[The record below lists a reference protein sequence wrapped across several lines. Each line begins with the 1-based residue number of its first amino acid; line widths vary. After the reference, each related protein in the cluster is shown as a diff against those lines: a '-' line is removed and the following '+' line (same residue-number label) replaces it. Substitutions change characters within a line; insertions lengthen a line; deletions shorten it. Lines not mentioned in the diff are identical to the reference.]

1 MPSTK
6 TVWGIDV
13 GQCALKALK
22 LQWRDGKLRA
32 LGFDVIEHAKILSQP
47 DADEQALIR
56 SALAKFL
63 SRNSIKGSTLV
74 ISVPGQASFTRFI
87 KLPPVEMKKIPEIV
101 RYEARQQIP
110 FNLED
115 VVWDY
120 QTISPPSAGPR
131 EVEVGIFAMKR
142 DIVAD
147 YVSDFLAMKIEPDI
161 VQMSPVALYNFLR
174 YDRKDLKGATILIDV
189 GAENT
194 NLVIAD
200 GDRVWI
206 RNIPLGGNNFTA
218 ALAKEFKLPFSKAEN
233 LKRHAAESK
242 HARQVFQA
250 MRPVFGDLLTEIQ
263 RSIGY
268 YTSLHRDSRI
278 ESVVAMGNA
287 FRLAGLTK
295 FISQNLGVE
304 VLKAES
310 FPSLGDAEALGAPLF
325 RENVLSFGVVF
336 GLAIQGCGLATIGTS
351 LMPPE
356 ILSAKVMRRKRPF
369 FVAAGVAVLGAVGCF
384 GYDQVTTYRQ
394 LAGGASEVTKLR
406 RAVDGLTSEN
416 QAQQVKFEE
425 QKKLLVAEQAKIGGI
440 EKLVDNEDYAYEV
453 LRTVWEAWPYA
464 KDFENYDSKQNKP
477 PRSTL
482 GIIEMLSLT
491 GHYVPDVRAYS
502 EMGVGAPAAAPAPEA
517 PPAEGGAPAARP
529 ALGGMPGMLVEIFGI
544 TPRTGQDGL
553 KFVSETLI
561 AGLKR
566 CKRTVQI
573 PTPGADREVLAK
585 MPLTG
590 VFRNQ
595 PDYQD
600 FAPRTAPA
608 VPGQPAAPAQ
618 PQVDKGDDF
627 WFKAQW
633 VVEVGPLRDDQRRQV
648 FSEILAITRKY
659 GLEDCRKICPTEAEA
674 KALEPEKLK
683 ELDREA
689 TALAQQWLIARDE
702 LARVAAEGVI
712 KDWSK
717 EGAPAPK

>member
-482 GIIEMLSLT
+482 GIIEMLSLM

>member
-502 EMGVGAPAAAPAPEA
+502 EIGRAHV
-517 PPAEGGAPAARP
+517 
-529 ALGGMPGMLVEIFGI
+529 
-544 TPRTGQDGL
+544 
-553 KFVSETLI
+553 
-561 AGLKR
+561 
-566 CKRTVQI
+566 
-573 PTPGADREVLAK
+573 
-585 MPLTG
+585 
-590 VFRNQ
+590 
-595 PDYQD
+595 
-600 FAPRTAPA
+600 
-608 VPGQPAAPAQ
+608 
-618 PQVDKGDDF
+618 
-627 WFKAQW
+627 
-633 VVEVGPLRDDQRRQV
+633 
-648 FSEILAITRKY
+648 
-659 GLEDCRKICPTEAEA
+659 
-674 KALEPEKLK
+674 
-683 ELDREA
+683 
-689 TALAQQWLIARDE
+689 
-702 LARVAAEGVI
+702 
-712 KDWSK
+712 
-717 EGAPAPK
+717 